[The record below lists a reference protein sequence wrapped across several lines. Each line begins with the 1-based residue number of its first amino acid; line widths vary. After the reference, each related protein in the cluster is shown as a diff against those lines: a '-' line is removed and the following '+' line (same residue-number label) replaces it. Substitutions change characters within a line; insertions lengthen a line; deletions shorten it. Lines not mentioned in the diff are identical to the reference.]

1 MADPVTPRPRGRVD
15 VTVEQYHA
23 ILSVANLAEAIDFYS
38 NRLGFLHAFS
48 WGDPPTMAG
57 VNLGGTQIFLQAGTP
72 SPAAVAL
79 YYVVEDADVL
89 YEFHRANGVKIV
101 QEPGD
106 REWDF
111 RDYTVV
117 DQDGYRL
124 TFGQRL

>member
-1 MADPVTPRPRGRVD
+1 MPSAGATRRQWPAST
-15 VTVEQYHA
+15 
-23 ILSVANLAEAIDFYS
+23 LAA
-38 NRLGFLHAFS
+38 
-48 WGDPPTMAG
+48 
-57 VNLGGTQIFLQAGTP
+57 TQIFLQAGTP